1 MRRLKVTHIIIGLN
15 MGGAETMLYKLL
27 KHTDHEKFDIQV
39 ISMMGQGVYGPK
51 IEKLGVKVHCLNM
64 NKSMSA
70 ITGFLRA
77 KKLIKD
83 TDVIQTWM
91 YHADLFGYLL
101 TSFSKQKKLIWGIR
115 RNNLDLRLN
124 KKSTMFIAK
133 INSKLSAK
141 VDKVVSCSIKA
152 KRTHENFGYT
162 PENIVVIPNGFEVDN
177 FNRIDNA
184 KYIVSNMLGK
194 DKGVPYITHVGR
206 WNNLKDYNNFI
217 KALSIINQ
225 IDSNFHVLMAGTN
238 IDESNEELMHL
249 IEKFNLNDKISL
261 LGRRDDIPTVMSAA
275 DLFVL
280 SSIDEGFPNV
290 VGEAMACKTPCVV
303 TNAGDSAYVVGE
315 TGETVPIKD
324 SQALAEGIEKILNMS
339 NAERKKLGEQARNR
353 VLEKFD
359 IKQVTKQFEELY
371 EVDGV

>member
-1 MRRLKVTHIIIGLN
+1 

-27 KHTDHEKFDIQV
+27 KYIDHEKFDIQV

-64 NKSMSA
+64 NKGMSTL
-70 ITGFLRA
+70 TGFFRA

-115 RNNLDLRLN
+115 RNNLDPKLN
-124 KKSTMFIAK
+124 KKSTMIIAK

-152 KRTHENFGYT
+152 RGTHEKFGYNA
-162 PENIVVIPNGFEVDN
+162 ENIIVIPNGFEVDN

-184 KYIVSNMLGK
+184 KYTVSNMPSK
-194 DKGVPYITHVGR
+194 DKGVPYLTHVGR

-217 KALSIINQ
+217 QALSIINQ

-238 IDESNEELMHL
+238 IDESNEELMQL
-249 IEKFNLNDKISL
+249 IDKFNLNDKISL
-261 LGRRDDIPTVMSAA
+261 LGRRDDIPTVMSAS

-290 VGEAMACKTPCVV
+290 VGEAMACETPCVV
-303 TNAGDSAYVVGE
+303 TDAGDSAYVVGD
-315 TGETVPIKD
+315 TGEIVPIKN
-324 SQALAEGIEKILNMS
+324 SQALASGIMAMLKLS
-339 NAERKKLGEQARNR
+339 QHERQKLGQSARKR
-353 VLEKFD
+353 VLDKFD
-359 IKQVTKQFEELY
+359 IKNVAKQFEGLY
-371 EVDGV
+371 ELGGE